1 MIDPQGQANK
11 WIKNSEKDN
20 QLSVRK
26 HYFRIWQR
34 VQFYAC
40 FETCYSS
47 AWVGPYAAKKRALN
61 RGYNSKKAG

>member
-11 WIKNSEKDN
+11 WIKNSEKDK

-26 HYFRIWQR
+26 RYFNIWQT
-34 VQFYAC
+34 FA

-47 AWVGPYAAKKRALN
+47 AWVGPYAAKKRPLDG
-61 RGYNSKKAG
+61 GYSPNKAG